1 MKTEQINME
10 CFVLSLSN
18 FCVFILFMIKINFII
33 SLLFTRC
40 DENTIDFAH
49 YNFVIKIYFA
59 SLSKINK

>member
-10 CFVLSLSN
+10 CFVFSN

-33 SLLFTRC
+33 SLLFTRCC